1 MPLRTL
7 ALKTKSD
14 DAVAVAIADGKWNF
28 LFLDLTRI
36 LSTVCAI
43 SFNKMIFSI

>member
-1 MPLRTL
+1 VPLRTL
-7 ALKTKSD
+7 APKTKY
-14 DAVAVAIADGKWNF
+14 DAVAVAIADCKWNF

-36 LSTVCAI
+36 LSTVCEI